1 MRTAIVGSRDFT
13 NYEHLVECLASHPV
27 PITSVVSGGA
37 RGTDTLAER
46 YAREN
51 NLPLTV
57 FKPEYE
63 KYGRSA
69 PLKRNTTIVEN
80 SEQVIAFPK
89 PGGRGTQHTIR
100 EARRIG
106 VAVFVFYPIFT

>member
-1 MRTAIVGSRDFT
+1 MKTAIVGSREFNDYDHF
-13 NYEHLVECLASHPV
+13 LKCLEKHPV
-27 PITSVVSGGA
+27 PITEVISGGA

-46 YAREN
+46 YAKEN
-51 NLPLTV
+51 NLPIKV

-69 PLKRNTTIVEN
+69 PLKRNTTIVKH

-100 EARRIG
+100 EARRLG
-106 VAVFVFYPIFT
+106 VAVFVFYPTF